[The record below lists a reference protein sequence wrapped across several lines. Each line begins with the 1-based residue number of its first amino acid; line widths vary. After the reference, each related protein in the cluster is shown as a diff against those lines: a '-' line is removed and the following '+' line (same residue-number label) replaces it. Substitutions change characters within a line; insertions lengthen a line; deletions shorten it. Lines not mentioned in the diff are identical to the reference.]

1 MKTLKGA
8 KQPPSGLSGARQVPT
23 SLKLAKSASDPVNR
37 AHRVTS
43 SPLTAEAL
51 WALDRLSGVAVSPD
65 GSRVVCTVTS
75 YDMAENRGRASLWLL
90 STLGGPPRRLTACG
104 DRDGQAAWSPDGT
117 RIAFVAKRSQE
128 GESDFTPQLY
138 VINADG
144 GEARRVSHF
153 KPGVVAFRWTADGRG
168 LVFVAWLWPTLRGP
182 AAQAR
187 RWNEESKRKSTGY
200 ATEEVLY
207 RHWDR
212 NLPQGR
218 VPHLCLLDLPSGRV
232 RDLFEGTDWELPRA
246 EPGLTHFDLSPD
258 GRHLAF
264 VHDPEAVKSPAN
276 RACLY
281 EMDLKTRRV
290 RTLCDAAPWDFSG
303 PRYSPDGRRL
313 AVVAARSGEHH
324 TAFGEL
330 AVFDRKSGFH
340 GTTVASPL
348 DVQTG
353 LRWSPQGDAVL
364 LTAEERGRCH
374 LWRHTLAP
382 GRTEVAVRGGTVL
395 GFDAAAQDEVCVV
408 LADSALHP
416 PRVLAQ
422 RPGVP
427 SRRLETFNDQALSQV
442 RLGRVQELEVTGA
455 LGDPVQMW
463 LVFPPGF
470 NPRRKH
476 PVFQMIHGGPYAA
489 SGDSFSW
496 RWNPHVLASH
506 GHVVAMV
513 NFHGSSG
520 FGWPFRQAI
529 VGRTGE
535 LELQDIEAGTD
546 WLLQQPWVDR
556 QRVHAGGGS
565 YGGFLAAWM
574 NGRVPAGRYRSYVC
588 HAGVFDRVATWS
600 ADSYTLRHKD
610 LGAQYWEDLPRVQSQ
625 SPASFAAA
633 MRTPTLVTHGAL
645 DYRVPDHNGLAYYN
659 TLKARGVD
667 ARLLW
672 FPDENHW
679 ILKPQN
685 SLQWYGEVLAWLG
698 RK

>member
-1 MKTLKGA
+1 M
-8 KQPPSGLSGARQVPT
+8 SR
-23 SLKLAKSASDPVNR
+23 ASK
-37 AHRVTS
+37 AA
-43 SPLTAEAL
+43 LTVDAL
-51 WALDRLSGVAVSPD
+51 WQLDRLSGVAVSPD
-65 GSRVVCTVTS
+65 GSRAVCTVTS
-75 YDMAENRGRASLWLL
+75 YDMAENHGRASLWLL
-90 STLGGPPRRLTACG
+90 STLGGVPRRLTACG
-104 DRDGQAAWSPDGT
+104 ERDGQAAWSPDGS

-128 GESDFTPQLY
+128 GAADATPQLY

-153 KPGVVAFRWTADGRG
+153 KPGVGAFRWTADGRR
-168 LVFVAWLWPTLRGP
+168 LVFVAWLWPDQRGA

-187 RWNEESKRKSTGY
+187 RWQQEADRKSTGY
-200 ATEEVLY
+200 ATQEVQY
-207 RHWDR
+207 RYWDR

-218 VPHLCLLDLPSGRV
+218 VPHLCMMELATGQV
-232 RDLFEGTDWELPRA
+232 RDLFEGSSWDLPYA
-246 EPGLTHFDLSPD
+246 EPGLAHFDLSPD
-258 GRHLAF
+258 GRHMAF
-264 VHDPEAVKSPAN
+264 VHDPAPVKSPAN

-281 EMDLKTRRV
+281 EMDLKSRRV
-290 RTLCDAAPWDFSG
+290 RSLGNAAPWDFSG

-313 AVVAARSGEHH
+313 AVVAARSAEHH

-330 AVFDRKSGFH
+330 AVFDRAAGFSGA
-340 GTTVASPL
+340 TVPSAL

-353 LRWSPQGDAVL
+353 LRWSPQGEAVL
-364 LTAEERGRCH
+364 FTAEERGRCH
-374 LWRHTLAP
+374 LWRHTLAT
-382 GRTEVAVRGGTVL
+382 GHTDVAVRGGTVI
-395 GFDAAAQDEVCVV
+395 GFDVATQDDVCVV
-408 LADSALHP
+408 VADSALHP
-416 PRVLAQ
+416 PQLHAH
-422 RPGVP
+422 RPAAAP
-427 SRRLETFNDQALSQV
+427 RRLETFNDKALA
-442 RLGRVQELEVTGA
+442 RTLLGRVQEHEVIGS
-455 LGDPVQMW
+455 LGDRVQMW

-496 RWNPHVLASH
+496 RWNPHVLASR

-535 LELQDIEAGTD
+535 LEMQDIEAGTD
-546 WLLQQPWVDR
+546 WLLQQRWVDT

-574 NGRVPAGRYRSYVC
+574 NGHVPPGRYRSYVC

-600 ADSYTLRHKD
+600 ADSYTLRHFD

-625 SPASFAAA
+625 SPATFAGA
-633 MRTPTLVTHGAL
+633 MRTPTLVTHGAQ
-645 DYRVPDHNGLAYYN
+645 DFRVPDHNGLAYYN

-685 SLQWYGEVLAWLG
+685 SRQWYGEVLEWLE
-698 RK
+698 KK

>member
-1 MKTLKGA
+1 MKRERRVST
-8 KQPPSGLSGARQVPT
+8 SG
-23 SLKLAKSASDPVNR
+23 
-37 AHRVTS
+37 
-43 SPLTAEAL
+43 LTAEAL
-51 WALDRLSGVAVSPD
+51 WQLDRLSGVAVSPD
-65 GSRVVCTVTS
+65 GSRAVCTVTS
-75 YDMAENRGRASLWLL
+75 YDMADNRGRASLWLL
-90 STLGGPPRRLTACG
+90 STLGGAPRRLTACG
-104 DRDGQAAWSPDGT
+104 ERDGQPAWSPDGS

-128 GESDFTPQLY
+128 GESDATPQLY
-138 VINADG
+138 VMDADG

-153 KPGVVAFRWTADGRG
+153 KPGVEAFRWTADGRG
-168 LVFVAWLWPTLRGP
+168 LICVAWLWPELRGA
-182 AAQAR
+182 AAQGR
-187 RWNEESKRKSTGY
+187 RWQQEADQKSTGY
-200 ATEEVLY
+200 ATQEVLY

-212 NLPQGR
+212 NVPQGR
-218 VPHLCLLDLPSGRV
+218 VPHLCLLELATGRV
-232 RDLFEGTDWELPRA
+232 RDLFEGTAWELPRTD
-246 EPGLTHFDLSPD
+246 PGLQHFDLSPD

-264 VHDPEAVKSPAN
+264 VHDSAPVKSPAH

-290 RTLCDAAPWDFSG
+290 RTLGQAAPWDFSG
-303 PRYSPDGRRL
+303 PRYSPDSRRL
-313 AVVAARSGEHH
+313 AVVAARTGEHH

-330 AVFDRKSGFH
+330 AMFDRAAGFG
-340 GTTVASPL
+340 GTTVPSTL

-353 LRWSPQGDAVL
+353 LRWSPQGDAVFF
-364 LTAEERGRCH
+364 TAEERGRCP
-374 LWRHTLAP
+374 LWRHDLSTAH
-382 GRTEVAVRGGTVL
+382 TAVVVPGGTVL
-395 GFDAAAQDEVCVV
+395 AFDVPSQEDVQVV

-416 PRVLAQ
+416 PQVHAH
-422 RPGVP
+422 RPAAAP
-427 SRRLETFNDQALSQV
+427 RRLETFNDKALANT
-442 RLGRVQELEVTGA
+442 RLGQVKEQEVVGA
-455 LGDPVQMW
+455 LGDRVQMW
-463 LVFPPGF
+463 TVFPPGF
-470 NPRRKH
+470 SPRRKY

-496 RWNPHVLASH
+496 RWNPHVLASR

-546 WLLQQPWVDR
+546 WLLRQPWVDAR
-556 QRVHAGGGS
+556 RVHAGGGS

-574 NGRVPAGRYRSYVC
+574 NGHVPPGRYRSYVC

-600 ADSYTLRHKD
+600 ADSYILRHLD

-625 SPASFAAA
+625 SPATYAGA
-633 MRTPTLVTHGAL
+633 MRTPTLITHGAQ
-645 DYRVPDHNGLAYYN
+645 DFRVPDHNGLAYYN

-685 SLQWYGEVLAWLG
+685 SRQWYSEVLDWLE
-698 RK
+698 KK

>member
-1 MKTLKGA
+1 M
-8 KQPPSGLSGARQVPT
+8 S
-23 SLKLAKSASDPVNR
+23 SASDS
-37 AHRVTS
+37 A
-43 SPLTAEAL
+43 LTVDAL
-51 WALDRLSGVAVSPD
+51 WQLDRLSGVAVSPD
-65 GSRVVCTVTS
+65 GSRAVCTVTS
-75 YDMAENRGRASLWLL
+75 YDMAENCGRASLWLL
-90 STLGGPPRRLTACG
+90 STLGGAPRRLTACG
-104 DRDGQAAWSPDGT
+104 ERDGQPAWSPDGS

-128 GESDFTPQLY
+128 GESDATPQLY
-138 VINADG
+138 VMDADG

-153 KPGVVAFRWTADGRG
+153 KPGVEAFRWTADGRG
-168 LVFVAWLWPTLRGP
+168 LIFVAWLWPELRGA
-182 AAQAR
+182 AAQGR
-187 RWNEESKRKSTGY
+187 RWQQEADRKFTGY
-200 ATEEVLY
+200 ATQEVLY

-218 VPHLCLLDLPSGRV
+218 VPHLCLLELATGRV
-232 RDLFEGTDWELPRA
+232 RDLFEGTAWELPRTD
-246 EPGLTHFDLSPD
+246 PGLQHFDLSPD

-264 VHDPEAVKSPAN
+264 VHDPAPVKSPAH

-290 RTLCDAAPWDFSG
+290 RALGQAAPWDFSG
-303 PRYSPDGRRL
+303 PRYSPDSRRL
-313 AVVAARSGEHH
+313 AVVAARTGEHH

-330 AVFDRKSGFH
+330 AVFDRAAGFC
-340 GTTVASPL
+340 GVTVRSPL

-353 LRWSPQGDAVL
+353 LRWSPQGDAVFF
-364 LTAEERGRCH
+364 TAEERGRCP
-374 LWRHTLAP
+374 LWRHDLATAHTTVVVP
-382 GRTEVAVRGGTVL
+382 GGTVMA
-395 GFDAAAQDEVCVV
+395 FDVPSQEDLQVV

-416 PRVLAQ
+416 PQVHAH
-422 RPGVP
+422 RPKAAP
-427 SRRLETFNDQALSQV
+427 RRLETFNDEALASI
-442 RLGRVQELEVTGA
+442 RLGKVEEQEVVGG
-455 LGDPVQMW
+455 LGDRVLMW

-496 RWNPHVLASH
+496 RWNPHVLASR

-546 WLLQQPWVDR
+546 WLLRQPWVDA

-574 NGRVPAGRYRSYVC
+574 NGHVPSGRYRSYVC

-600 ADSYTLRHKD
+600 ADSYTLRHLD

-625 SPASFAAA
+625 SPATYAGA
-633 MRTPTLVTHGAL
+633 MRTPTLITHGAQ
-645 DYRVPDHNGLAYYN
+645 DFRVPDHNGLAYYN
-659 TLKARGVD
+659 TLKARGAD

-685 SLQWYGEVLAWLG
+685 SRQWYGEVLEWLE
-698 RK
+698 RT